1 LIKVHIAIDANSLN
15 IVSSSI
21 TDERVHDP
29 WETERLIDLI
39 LKIKKN
45 FMGKR
50 DKMKGSEL
58 W

>member
-1 LIKVHIAIDANSLN
+1 LN

-21 TDERVHDP
+21 IDERVHNP
-29 WETERLIDLI
+29 EETERLIDPT

-58 W
+58 

>member
-29 WETERLIDLI
+29 VETERLIDPT

-58 W
+58 